1 MFHEKTSKNGQNP
14 DLGVILLLDSQI
26 LYWTQRSTS
35 LSEKRIEVGVL
46 KVGLSNKGCLGGE
59 LTNPYWI
66 GFYIKC

>member
-1 MFHEKTSKNGQNP
+1 MDKKP